1 MLVGVDAVRM
11 WEAVD
16 GVVVV
21 VRNLLL
27 SLISFLLT
35 LLLCLIKDEDY
46 HSEEVSLFRHFILH
60 AYA

>member
-21 VRNLLL
+21 RNLLL

-35 LLLCLIKDEDY
+35 L
-46 HSEEVSLFRHFILH
+46 
-60 AYA
+60 

>member
-16 GVVVV
+16 GVVVE

-35 LLLCLIKDEDY
+35 L
-46 HSEEVSLFRHFILH
+46 
-60 AYA
+60 

>member
-21 VRNLLL
+21 VVRNLLL

-35 LLLCLIKDEDY
+35 L
-46 HSEEVSLFRHFILH
+46 
-60 AYA
+60 